1 MHTLQT
7 IWRGL
12 DWSYL
17 LDIALSVLPALIC
30 ITLHEC
36 AHGWA
41 AYRLGDDTAKR
52 MGRLTLDPLKHID
65 IIGLA
70 MMVLFRFGW
79 AKPVPVDMRK
89 FKNPKRDMA
98 VTAAAGPLMNVI
110 LCLAAMFLYGVTVPG
125 AFYCGGALYYLN
137 EGLYLTAYLSLALA
151 LFNIIPIPPLDGS
164 KVLYSFISDRAY
176 MQLMRYERY
185 GMIALLALI
194 VLSDLSGLDPLSRA
208 TGWVFEKLFVFADW
222 GFALALRLM

>member
-98 VTAAAGPLMNVI
+98 ITAAAGPLMNVI
-110 LCLAAMFLYGVTVPG
+110 LCLAALFLYGLTAPG
-125 AFYCGGALYYLN
+125 AFYRGGALYYLN

-194 VLSDLSGLDPLSRA
+194 VLSDFSGLDPLSRA
-208 TGWVFEKLFVFADW
+208 TGRVFERLFVFADW

>member
-110 LCLAAMFLYGVTVPG
+110 LCLAALFLYGLTAPG
-125 AFYCGGALYYLN
+125 AFYRGGALYYLN

-151 LFNIIPIPPLDGS
+151 LFNIIPLPPLDGS

-176 MQLMRYERY
+176 TQLMRYERY

-208 TGWVFEKLFVFADW
+208 TGWVFERLFVFADW

>member
-110 LCLAAMFLYGVTVPG
+110 LCLAALFLYGLTAPG
-125 AFYCGGALYYLN
+125 AFYSGGALYYLN

-208 TGWVFEKLFVFADW
+208 TGWVFERLFVFADW

>member
-17 LDIALSVLPALIC
+17 LDIALSVLPAFIC

-52 MGRLTLDPLKHID
+52 MGRLTINPLKHID

-98 VTAAAGPLMNVI
+98 VTAAAGPLMNVM
-110 LCLAAMFLYGVTVPG
+110 LCLAALFLYGLTAPG
-125 AFYCGGALYYLN
+125 AFYRGGALYYLN

>member
-52 MGRLTLDPLKHID
+52 MGRLTLNPLKHID

-98 VTAAAGPLMNVI
+98 ITAAAGPLMNVI
-110 LCLAAMFLYGVTVPG
+110 LCLAALFLYGLTAPG
-125 AFYCGGALYYLN
+125 AFYRGGALYYLN

-194 VLSDLSGLDPLSRA
+194 VLSDFSGLDPLSRA

>member
-110 LCLAAMFLYGVTVPG
+110 LCLAALFLYGLTAPG
-125 AFYCGGALYYLN
+125 AFYRGGALYYLN

-194 VLSDLSGLDPLSRA
+194 VLSDFSGLDPLSRA
-208 TGWVFEKLFVFADW
+208 TGWVFERLFVFADW
-222 GFALALRLM
+222 GFALAMRLM

>member
-52 MGRLTLDPLKHID
+52 MGRLTINPLKHID

-110 LCLAAMFLYGVTVPG
+110 LCLAALFLYGLTAPG
-125 AFYCGGALYYLN
+125 AFYRGGALYYLN

-208 TGWVFEKLFVFADW
+208 TGWVFERLFVFADW

>member
-52 MGRLTLDPLKHID
+52 MGRLTINPLKHID

-98 VTAAAGPLMNVI
+98 ITAAAGPLMNVI
-110 LCLAAMFLYGVTVPG
+110 LCLAALFLYGLTAPG
-125 AFYCGGALYYLN
+125 AFYRGGALYYLN

-208 TGWVFEKLFVFADW
+208 TGWVFERLFVFADW

>member
-110 LCLAAMFLYGVTVPG
+110 LCLAALFLYGLTAPG
-125 AFYCGGALYYLN
+125 AFYRGGALYYLN

-194 VLSDLSGLDPLSRA
+194 VLSDFSGLDPLSRA
-208 TGWVFEKLFVFADW
+208 TGGVFERLFVFADW

>member
-110 LCLAAMFLYGVTVPG
+110 LCLAALFLYGLTAPG
-125 AFYCGGALYYLN
+125 AFYRGGALYYLN

-208 TGWVFEKLFVFADW
+208 TGWVFERLFVFADW

>member
-110 LCLAAMFLYGVTVPG
+110 LCLAALFLYGLTAPG
-125 AFYCGGALYYLN
+125 AFYRGGALYCLN

-194 VLSDLSGLDPLSRA
+194 VLSDFSGLDPLSRA
-208 TGWVFEKLFVFADW
+208 TGWVFERLFVFADW

>member
-110 LCLAAMFLYGVTVPG
+110 LCLAALFLYGLTAPG
-125 AFYCGGALYYLN
+125 AFYRGGALYYLN

-164 KVLYSFISDRAY
+164 KVLYSFIPDRAY

-194 VLSDLSGLDPLSRA
+194 VLSDFSGLDPLSRA
-208 TGWVFEKLFVFADW
+208 TGWVFERLFVFADW

>member
-110 LCLAAMFLYGVTVPG
+110 LCLAALFLSGLTAPG
-125 AFYCGGALYYLN
+125 AFYSGGAL
-137 EGLYLTAYLSLALA
+137 
-151 LFNIIPIPPLDGS
+151 
-164 KVLYSFISDRAY
+164 
-176 MQLMRYERY
+176 
-185 GMIALLALI
+185 
-194 VLSDLSGLDPLSRA
+194 
-208 TGWVFEKLFVFADW
+208 
-222 GFALALRLM
+222 

>member
-52 MGRLTLDPLKHID
+52 MGRLTINPLKHID

-110 LCLAAMFLYGVTVPG
+110 LCLAALFLYGLTAPG
-125 AFYCGGALYYLN
+125 AFYRGGALYYLN

-208 TGWVFEKLFVFADW
+208 TGWVFERLFVFADW
-222 GFALALRLM
+222 GFALALRFM

>member
-52 MGRLTLDPLKHID
+52 MGRLTINPLKHID

-110 LCLAAMFLYGVTVPG
+110 LCLAALFLYGLTAPG
-125 AFYCGGALYYLN
+125 AFYRGGALYYLN

-194 VLSDLSGLDPLSRA
+194 VLSDFSGLDPLSRA

>member
-52 MGRLTLDPLKHID
+52 MGRLTINPLKHID

-110 LCLAAMFLYGVTVPG
+110 LCLAALFLYGLTAPG
-125 AFYCGGALYYLN
+125 AFYRGGALYYLN

-194 VLSDLSGLDPLSRA
+194 VLGDLSGLDPLSRA
-208 TGWVFEKLFVFADW
+208 TGWVFERLFVFADW

>member
-36 AHGWA
+36 AHGLA

-52 MGRLTLDPLKHID
+52 MGRLTLNPLKHID

-98 VTAAAGPLMNVI
+98 ITAAAGPLMNVI
-110 LCLAAMFLYGVTVPG
+110 LCLAALFLYGLTAPG
-125 AFYCGGALYYLN
+125 AFYRGGALYYLN

-194 VLSDLSGLDPLSRA
+194 VLSDFSGLDPLSRA
-208 TGWVFEKLFVFADW
+208 TGWVFERLFVFADW
-222 GFALALRLM
+222 GFALALQLM

>member
-70 MMVLFRFGW
+70 MMVVFRFGW

-98 VTAAAGPLMNVI
+98 ITAAAGPLMNVI
-110 LCLAAMFLYGVTVPG
+110 LCLAALFLYGLTAPG
-125 AFYCGGALYYLN
+125 AFYRGGALYYLN

-194 VLSDLSGLDPLSRA
+194 VLSDFSGLDPLSRA

>member
-110 LCLAAMFLYGVTVPG
+110 LCLAALFLYGLTAPG
-125 AFYCGGALYYLN
+125 AFYRGGALYYLN

-194 VLSDLSGLDPLSRA
+194 VLSDFSGLDPLSRA
-208 TGWVFEKLFVFADW
+208 TGWVFERLFVFADW

>member
-110 LCLAAMFLYGVTVPG
+110 LCLAALFLYGLTAPG
-125 AFYCGGALYYLN
+125 AFYRGGALYYLN

-208 TGWVFEKLFVFADW
+208 TGWVFERLFVFADW
-222 GFALALRLM
+222 GFALAMRLM

>member
-52 MGRLTLDPLKHID
+52 MGRLTINPLKHID

-98 VTAAAGPLMNVI
+98 ITAAAGPLMNVI
-110 LCLAAMFLYGVTVPG
+110 LCLAALFLYGLTAPG
-125 AFYCGGALYYLN
+125 AFYRGGALYYLN

-194 VLSDLSGLDPLSRA
+194 VLSDFSGLDPLSRA

>member
-110 LCLAAMFLYGVTVPG
+110 MCLAALFLYGLTAPG
-125 AFYCGGALYYLN
+125 AFYRGGALYYLN

-194 VLSDLSGLDPLSRA
+194 VLSDFSGLDPLSRA

>member
-52 MGRLTLDPLKHID
+52 MGRLTLNPLKHID

-98 VTAAAGPLMNVI
+98 ITAAAGPLMNVI
-110 LCLAAMFLYGVTVPG
+110 LCLAALFLYGLTAPG
-125 AFYCGGALYYLN
+125 AFYRGGSLYYLN

-194 VLSDLSGLDPLSRA
+194 VLSDFSGLDPLSRA

>member
-70 MMVLFRFGW
+70 MMVLVRFGW

-98 VTAAAGPLMNVI
+98 ITAAAGPLMNVI
-110 LCLAAMFLYGVTVPG
+110 LCLAALFLYGLTAPG
-125 AFYCGGALYYLN
+125 AFYRGGALYYLN

-208 TGWVFEKLFVFADW
+208 TGWVFERLFVFADW